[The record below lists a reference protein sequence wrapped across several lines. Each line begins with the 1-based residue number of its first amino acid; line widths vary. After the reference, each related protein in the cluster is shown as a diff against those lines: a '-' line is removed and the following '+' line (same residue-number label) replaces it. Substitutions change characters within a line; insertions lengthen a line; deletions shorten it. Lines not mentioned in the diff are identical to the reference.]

1 MKILI
6 AISISVLLTLI
17 FTQVSF
23 ADFFGFGE
31 AATAIADAT
40 WKTIAINAIVSIR
53 FVILMAITVFGL
65 ATITTKFLELGI
77 RVTQDNKITVPE
89 RWLLAGAILTVLV
102 SLSLLV
108 PLGFYLITRLFS

>member
-1 MKILI
+1 MK
-6 AISISVLLTLI
+6 TLI
-17 FTQVSF
+17 SLTYISGLLVLF
-23 ADFFGFGE
+23 AVVAKADWFGLGE
-31 AATAIADAT
+31 AATAVAEAS
-40 WKTIAINAIVSIR
+40 WKIIAINAIKSAR
-53 FVILMAITVFGL
+53 FVLLMAITVFGL

-89 RWLLAGAILTVLV
+89 RWLLAGAVVTVLI

>member
-1 MKILI
+1 MKKLI
-6 AISISVLLTLI
+6 TITYISGLLVLLAT
-17 FTQVSF
+17 TVK
-23 ADFFGFGE
+23 ADWFGFGE
-31 AATAIADAT
+31 AASAVAEAS
-40 WKTIAINAIVSIR
+40 WKIIAINAIKSAQ
-53 FVILMAITVFGL
+53 FVLLMAITVFGL

-89 RWLLAGAILTVLV
+89 RWLLAGAVVTVLI

>member
-1 MKILI
+1 MKKLKAIL
-6 AISISVLLTLI
+6 LLFPFIFLLPTL
-17 FTQVSF
+17 SF
-23 ADFFGFGE
+23 ADWFGFGE
-31 AATAIADAT
+31 AATAVADAT
-40 WKTIAINAIVSIR
+40 WKVIAINAIKSSL
-53 FVILMAITVFGL
+53 FALLMAITVFGL

-89 RWLLAGAILTVLV
+89 RWLLAGAVVTVLI